1 MNHKKNVTYP
11 VPSAHRA
18 NTQSSQSPTTEQGKS
33 YTRSSPSQQGVTA
46 KRGALPV
53 ALAGHL
59 RPKSDV
65 PKERTNRAEA
75 NRKNALKSTGPK
87 TPRGK
92 RHSRSNARKH
102 GLYSKELLVSE
113 VESPEFEE
121 MRLGLEAQLQPST
134 TLRWLA
140 FDYVVVCHWR
150 CKLAL
155 RIERPQFARQFQDE
169 QSENERGEAPD
180 IDPVIEYWYGSGRA
194 ATRAGIRLLENAM
207 EEFEANGAFRE
218 ETKAFLTR
226 GFGAD
231 FVRLLEEWKPMNRD
245 AVLLADHLE
254 SKRKSFGEEF
264 GEVSNTDVRTSSG
277 LGETA
282 KVVLDPM
289 QCQQMVGKLLEERR
303 NILNELLIIAER
315 NMFEGKRGA
324 VQSCDFNPRFLAD
337 ANRELQ
343 RALDRYFSLKDR
355 GL

>member
-1 MNHKKNVTYP
+1 MRYEPQEECHLPCSVRT
-11 VPSAHRA
+11 
-18 NTQSSQSPTTEQGKS
+18 SSQHAIFPKSYNRARKIVYPLQPFTARRKGEKRCSTSCSSGPSQAEKRCPKGADEQG
-33 YTRSSPSQQGVTA
+33 RSESE
-46 KRGALPV
+46 KRTQI
-53 ALAGHL
+53 H
-59 RPKSDV
+59 RPKDAA
-65 PKERTNRAEA
+65 RT
-75 NRKNALKSTGPK
+75 
-87 TPRGK
+87 
-92 RHSRSNARKH
+92 H

-169 QSENERGEAPD
+169 QPENERGEAPD
-180 IDPVIEYWYGSGRA
+180 IDPVIECWYGSGRA
-194 ATRAGIRLLENAM
+194 ATRAGILLLENAM

-218 ETKAFLTR
+218 ETKAFLTC

-254 SKRKSFGEEF
+254 SQRKSF

-343 RALDRYFSLKDR
+343 RALDRYLFLKDR
-355 GL
+355 CL